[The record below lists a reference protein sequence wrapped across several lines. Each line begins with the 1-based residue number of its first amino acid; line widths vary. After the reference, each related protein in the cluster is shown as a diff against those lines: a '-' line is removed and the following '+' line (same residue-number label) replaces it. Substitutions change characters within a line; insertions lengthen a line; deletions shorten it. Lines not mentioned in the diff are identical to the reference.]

1 MEDTFRFKIDL
12 GFADNIEMWVEIPEE
27 LHQRISE
34 SVGTDKMVRYDFC
47 FHFSDYLKKH
57 FPELDQQ
64 IYQKIED
71 WKQQHYGH
79 QLPDH
84 VLHLYGLVSPWFEEG

>member
-12 GFADNIEMWVEIPEE
+12 GYADNIELWIEIPEE
-27 LHQRISE
+27 LHQRISK
-34 SVGTDKMVRYDFC
+34 SVGTDKMSRYDFC
-47 FHFSDYLKKH
+47 FHFSDYLKGH

-64 IYQKIED
+64 IIQKIED
-71 WKQQHYGH
+71 WKQQHYGL

>member
-12 GFADNIEMWVEIPEE
+12 GYADNIELWIEIPEE
-27 LHQRISE
+27 LHHQISE

-57 FPELDQQ
+57 FPELDKQ

-71 WKQQHYGH
+71 WKQQHYGL
-79 QLPDH
+79 QYPDH
-84 VLHLYGLVSPWFEEG
+84 MLHLYGLVSPWFEEE

>member
-1 MEDTFRFKIDL
+1 MNGVSSFFRI
-12 GFADNIEMWVEIPEE
+12 FAEIPEE

-34 SVGTDKMVRYDFC
+34 AVGTDKMARYDFC
-47 FHFSDYLKKH
+47 FHFSDYLKEH

-64 IYQKIED
+64 IYQTIEE
-71 WKQQHYGH
+71 WKQQHYGL

-84 VLHLYGLVSPWFEEG
+84 VLHLYGLVSPWFEE

>member
-12 GFADNIEMWVEIPEE
+12 GYADNIELWIEIPEE

-34 SVGTDKMVRYDFC
+34 AVGTDKMARYDFC

-57 FPELDQQ
+57 FPELDQL

-71 WKQQHYGH
+71 WKLQNYGL
-79 QLPDH
+79 QYPDH
-84 VLHLYGLVSPWFEEG
+84 VLHLYGLVSPWFEEE

>member
-1 MEDTFRFKIDL
+1 MINPYAINTSKHGDDNHSQEDAERFAI
-12 GFADNIEMWVEIPEE
+12 
-27 LHQRISE
+27 
-34 SVGTDKMVRYDFC
+34 Y
-47 FHFSDYLKKH
+47 FHFSDYLKEH

-84 VLHLYGLVSPWFEEG
+84 VLHLYGLVSPWFEEW

>member
-12 GFADNIEMWVEIPEE
+12 GYADNIELWIEIPEE
-27 LHQRISE
+27 LHHQISE

-57 FPELDQQ
+57 FPELDKQ

-71 WKQQHYGH
+71 WKLQNYGL
-79 QLPDH
+79 QYPDH
-84 VLHLYGLVSPWFEEG
+84 VLHLYGLVSPWFEE

>member
-12 GFADNIEMWVEIPEE
+12 GYADNIELWIEIPEE
-27 LHQRISE
+27 LHHQISE

-57 FPELDQQ
+57 FPELDKQ

-71 WKQQHYGH
+71 WKQQHYGL
-79 QLPDH
+79 QYPDH
-84 VLHLYGLVSPWFEEG
+84 VLHLYGLVSPWFEEE